1 MTRLSLWTVVFSC
14 MLIAAFPGCRSI
26 TPAVNYYA
34 LSSMSEDAVA
44 EAYDE
49 GKVDVTIGIWS
60 VELPGTINRTQM
72 IRRTGNHRIEMSS
85 FHRWADYPDRLVQQV
100 LTQNLSF
107 LLSDARVL
115 SAPWPVDLK
124 PDITVFFH
132 FLELIGTADKKM
144 LLTAEWTISGNQ
156 DPPVVQS
163 HRRTFSE
170 PIPGSG
176 FDDLAA
182 AHSQV
187 LERLCREVAATL
199 EKVISS

>member
-1 MTRLSLWTVVFSC
+1 MTRFSLWTVVLSY
-14 MLIAAFPGCRSI
+14 MLIAAFSGCRSI
-26 TPAVNYYA
+26 TPAVNYYT
-34 LSSMSEDAVA
+34 LSSISSETTA
-44 EAYDE
+44 EAYDV
-49 GKVDVTIGIWS
+49 GKAGVTIGIRS

-72 IRRTGNHRIEMSS
+72 IRRTDNHRIEVSS

-100 LTQNLSF
+100 LTKNLSL

-115 SAPWPVDLK
+115 SAPWPLDLK
-124 PDITVFFH
+124 PDVTVFFQ
-132 FLELIGTADKKM
+132 FLELIGTTDKKM

-187 LERLCREVAATL
+187 LEWLCREVAATL
-199 EKVISS
+199 ESVVSS